1 MARKAFFLLFLLLVL
16 NLAWTGTAGAAPFP
30 VTVDGR
36 ELTFD
41 VAPILE
47 EGRILVPLRAVF
59 TKMGAQ
65 VDWLPKEEKAVIKK
79 GASFIELK
87 PGEKRGRVNGVFYPL
102 DVPARMIEGRILLPL
117 RFVGEALGAHVAWL
131 GREGGV
137 EIKTRASAFTG
148 SVWGYYVDAK
158 SYTSLSNNLDK
169 VDAVLFNSYQL
180 EENGEV
186 KERVYFP
193 QGMELA
199 GAQGMGLWAMV
210 YQSDGRLLHAFLQE
224 EEAWKRAAQA
234 ILSHL
239 ANRGYQGVNLDL
251 EMVLPE
257 DREAFTGFVRF
268 LQEELEQAGYL
279 LSLSLPAKTG
289 DDISWYRAYDYES
302 LGAIAHRMVLMAY
315 DQHYA
320 GSAPGPVAGLDWVE
334 KVIQY
339 AAGIMPPE
347 KIYLGI
353 GLYGYDWPAGGRGRV
368 VDLDQV
374 SKLRQNSAGED
385 YFHQEAYV
393 PFYRYRDEAGVE
405 HQVWY
410 ENQMS
415 VRGKLE
421 LARKY
426 GLGGIAFWRL
436 GLIPPEVWEL
446 VEPRLETN

>member
-1 MARKAFFLLFLLLVL
+1 MTTGLNRPVFFGKKSALASRQNHLASGRIKTFGNCFPDYGQMKVRGFCFGKESFFLLFLLLVL

-210 YQSDGRLLHAFLQE
+210 YQSDGRCSMPSCRRKKPGKSACHSQP
-224 EEAWKRAAQA
+224 
-234 ILSHL
+234 S
-239 ANRGYQGVNLDL
+239 ANRGYRVNLDL

-257 DREAFTGFVRF
+257 DRFHRF
-268 LQEELEQAGYL
+268 RSLPPGGWSRQATF
-279 LSLSLPAKTG
+279 SLSLPAKPG
-289 DDISWYRAYDYES
+289 RHQLVQGHDYES
-302 LGAIAHRMVLMAY
+302 W
-315 DQHYA
+315 
-320 GSAPGPVAGLDWVE
+320 APLPTDGFNGL
-334 KVIQY
+334 
-339 AAGIMPPE
+339 
-347 KIYLGI
+347 
-353 GLYGYDWPAGGRGRV
+353 
-368 VDLDQV
+368 
-374 SKLRQNSAGED
+374 
-385 YFHQEAYV
+385 
-393 PFYRYRDEAGVE
+393 
-405 HQVWY
+405 
-410 ENQMS
+410 
-415 VRGKLE
+415 
-421 LARKY
+421 
-426 GLGGIAFWRL
+426 
-436 GLIPPEVWEL
+436 
-446 VEPRLETN
+446 